1 MVAHLIEFATNHYLL
16 VGIFVVLLA
25 LLSLIRCKAAAAA

>member
-1 MVAHLIEFATNHYLL
+1 MVANLIQFATNHYIL

-25 LLSLIRCKAAAAA
+25 LLLSLIHI

>member
-1 MVAHLIEFATNHYLL
+1 MVAHLIEFATNHYIL

-25 LLSLIRCKAAAAA
+25 LLIAYQMPGW